1 MYLQDSNLSTYSHLH
16 RLVLSFRKNVLF
28 EFQKRKTSRT
38 RGRMDELDGV
48 EDEGGGRCEG
58 RHGQEEEKECNKKRV
73 MTAING

>member
-1 MYLQDSNLSTYSHLH
+1 
-16 RLVLSFRKNVLF
+16 
-28 EFQKRKTSRT
+28 
-38 RGRMDELDGV
+38 MDELDGV